1 LLEKGASVKIGRLFL
16 LRVIAFNSPEAV
28 KTEGGELMKA
38 YELLFFVAS
47 SIDEESR
54 VATMKRIETTITQDK
69 GIIDKVDEWRKRKLA
84 FEINGLTDGDYT
96 LIDFHAEPTSIAEL
110 DRILRITD
118 AVERHMVV
126 SRTDRD

>member
-1 LLEKGASVKIGRLFL
+1 
-16 LRVIAFNSPEAV
+16 
-28 KTEGGELMKA
+28 MKA